1 MNKNSNTYIIGYSV
15 IMVVI
20 VALVLAFASLSLQGK
35 QDANVVVEKKG
46 AILMSIGEGMDADKV
61 VDKTAYVNEQYAKY
75 IVDSYAVN
83 VAGDKVEGADAFNL
97 LRNLKGEYDK
107 PAAERAL
114 PIFVSRT
121 EEGED
126 RYILPVWGVGLWGPV
141 WGYIALKSDW
151 DTISG
156 VVFDHKGETPGLGAE
171 ITTPQFEDQFIGKTI
186 FNADDM
192 VAISVL
198 KGVGSSAGNNNAVD
212 AISGGTITSRGVES
226 MIKDCLADYTAYIK
240 KQREMLSIPMPIAA
254 DTVVVAVDSI
264 AGVAVEPTKS
274 NNVNE

>member
-1 MNKNSNTYIIGYSV
+1 
-15 IMVVI
+15 MVVI

-46 AILMSIGEGMDADKV
+46 AILMSIGEGMDADKAA
-61 VDKTAYVNEQYAKY
+61 DKTVYVNEQYAKY

-97 LRNLKGEYDK
+97 LRNLKAEYDK
-107 PAAERAL
+107 PAAEREL
-114 PIFVSRT
+114 PVFVSRT
-121 EEGED
+121 EDGEN

-171 ITTPQFEDQFIGKTI
+171 IATSAFEDQFIGKTI
-186 FNADDM
+186 FNAENL
-192 VAISVL
+192 VSISVL

-212 AISGGTITSRGVES
+212 AISGGTITCRGVES
-226 MIKDCLADYTAYIK
+226 MIKDCLADYAAYIQ
-240 KQREMLSIPMPIAA
+240 KQRVALSVPMTIAA
-254 DTVVVAVDSI
+254 DTVIVAADSI
-264 AGVAVEPTKS
+264 AGVVAEPTKS